1 MQLPGVVSMD
11 WSTVRVT
18 NGMMAVKAQST
29 VRTPASATTP
39 HSQGKNAVLNIYSK
53 HTEICKMY
61 KLNIDQS

>member
-1 MQLPGVVSMD
+1 MD

-53 HTEICKMY
+53 HTEICKM
-61 KLNIDQS
+61 